1 MKHEQFVD
9 LFSKN
14 KTVVLPKTV
23 TNKKKLIK
31 ANLLK
36 ADSEKNNKGS
46 EKKDTS
52 IELEKRDD
60 IVELIKVKCNCGK
73 ETKIVLDYGRIFR
86 GIGINSKEKNTN

>member
-9 LFSKN
+9 LFSKG

-23 TNKKKLIK
+23 TNKTKVIK

-36 ADSEKNNKGS
+36 ADSEKSNNGA

-52 IELEKRDD
+52 IELEKRGD

-73 ETKIVLDYGRIFR
+73 ETKIVLDYGNIFR
-86 GIGINSKEKNTN
+86 GIGINSKEKNNN

>member
-9 LFSKN
+9 LFSKS

-23 TNKKKLIK
+23 TSKKKVIK

-36 ADSEKNNKGS
+36 AVSKKNNNRS

-52 IELEKRDD
+52 IELEKHDD

-73 ETKIVLDYGRIFR
+73 ETKIVLDYSKIFR